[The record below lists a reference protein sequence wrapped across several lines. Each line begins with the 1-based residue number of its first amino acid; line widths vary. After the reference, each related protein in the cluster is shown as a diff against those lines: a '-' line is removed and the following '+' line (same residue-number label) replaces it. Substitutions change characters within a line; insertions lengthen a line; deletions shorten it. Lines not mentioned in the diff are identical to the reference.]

1 MTTVLSNFSSI
12 KKIGKNLTRLN
23 SDKSCFFSEKT
34 IEKLFSSQ
42 NLTEIES
49 SLKPNELLE
58 LKKSIIIYKIK
69 KIRNESALKI
79 QKMWNKYIKKLTV
92 HKLAHHLTGCYT
104 VSIPAKGMTRAFI
117 KIFNDEKNK
126 DNYEIAPLRYC
137 QIRNCFAYDVHKNKF
152 CKSKKIMHFIFLN
165 RNKEIFYD
173 ENYKK
178 VQFIN
183 EYVHEID
190 FSQIDA
196 NQKKLELLSKT
207 EKKYKRNDSIS
218 TEDEKENSECS
229 TLSPSPKRTQKFKF
243 DSNEEEDEY
252 TNLRSKENINIPK
265 GFIRRKKRYETFDK
279 AYSCKAKLKS
289 ILINANLNFHKKRKS
304 VNEPDK
310 RVSFGKIETFCYK

>member
-1 MTTVLSNFSSI
+1 M
-12 KKIGKNLTRLN
+12 NLYKHFL
-23 SDKSCFFSEKT
+23 D
-34 IEKLFSSQ
+34 
-42 NLTEIES
+42 
-49 SLKPNELLE
+49 
-58 LKKSIIIYKIK
+58 IYLHIVY
-69 KIRNESALKI
+69 
-79 QKMWNKYIKKLTV
+79 YI
-92 HKLAHHLTGCYT
+92 
-104 VSIPAKGMTRAFI
+104 
-117 KIFNDEKNK
+117 NK

-190 FSQIDA
+190 FSLIDE
-196 NQKKLELLSKT
+196 NQKKLKLLSNS
-207 EKKYKRNDSIS
+207 EKKYNRNDSIS

>member
-1 MTTVLSNFSSI
+1 ML
-12 KKIGKNLTRLN
+12 
-23 SDKSCFFSEKT
+23 
-34 IEKLFSSQ
+34 
-42 NLTEIES
+42 
-49 SLKPNELLE
+49 
-58 LKKSIIIYKIK
+58 KIK

-79 QKMWNKYIKKLTV
+79 QKAWNKYIKKLTI
-92 HKLAHHLTGCYT
+92 HKLAHYLTGCYT

-117 KIFNDEKNK
+117 KIFSEEKNE
-126 DNYEIAPLRYC
+126 DSYEIVPLRYC

-165 RNKEIFYD
+165 RNNEIFYD
-173 ENYKK
+173 ESYKK

-190 FSQIDA
+190 FSHIDE
-196 NQKKLELLSKT
+196 NQKKLELISRT
-207 EKKYKRNDSIS
+207 EKKYKRSDSMS

-252 TNLRSKENINIPK
+252 TNLRSKDNINIPN
-265 GFIRRKKRYETFDK
+265 GFVRRRKRYETYDK
-279 AYSCKAKLKS
+279 AYSCKTKLKS
-289 ILINANLNFHKKRKS
+289 ILINANLNFRKKKKS